1 MSERSVT
8 RTVVVPASREETW
21 DALVEPDR
29 LEEWFADDVEGE
41 FTPEESVSFAWD
53 DGERRDAIV
62 EEVDAPHRLTFRWR
76 DSSGDESRVAFALD
90 EIDGGDATR
99 VVVVESGLTLRAA
112 ARRAG
117 VRAASGPRLVA
128 AVALVA
134 A

>member
-1 MSERSVT
+1 MPERSVT
-8 RTVVVPASREETW
+8 RTVVVPASPEETW

-29 LEEWFADDVEGE
+29 LEEWFADEVEGDFAPDE
-41 FTPEESVSFAWD
+41 PVRFAWD

-62 EEVDAPHRLTFRWR
+62 EEVEAPHRLTFRWR
-76 DSSGDESRVAFALD
+76 DAEGDESRVAFALD
-90 EIDGGDATR
+90 EIDDGATR

-128 AVALVA
+128 AVALIA

>member
-1 MSERSVT
+1 MT
-8 RTVVVPASREETW
+8 RTIVVPASREETW

-41 FTPEESVSFAWD
+41 FAPQESVHFAWD

-62 EEVDAPHRLTFRWR
+62 EEVEAPRRLTFRWR
-76 DSSGDESRVAFALD
+76 DAGGDESRVAFVLD
-90 EIDGGDATR
+90 EVEDGDATR